1 MVHSVVNNVCVTQLY
16 RVVSICIGSPPETV
30 TWEYYDKDKQYH
42 KVGPLT
48 PLEFYE
54 QFVQPHFNISD
65 KVIVMLMSLSLNLL
79 SGSVFSVDCLIS
91 MHS

>member
-1 MVHSVVNNVCVTQLY
+1 MKNSFDVSVPQLY
-16 RVVSICIGSPPETV
+16 RIVSICIGSPPETV

-54 QFVQPHFNISD
+54 QYVKPHFNISD
-65 KVIVMLMSLSLNLL
+65 KVLVMLLSLALNVVNV
-79 SGSVFSVDCLIS
+79 SVSVVV
-91 MHS
+91 